1 VFPPANGAIV
11 ALQFVRELLYIGCEK
26 KVVIL
31 NPKTEQ
37 AQDATSPCGNALVLC
52 LLHDGDRLFVG
63 YSECKVRAWKDGQVV
78 GTFDRHTGPVKVL
91 AKEQHALFSGS

>member
-1 VFPPANGAIV
+1 LTFSPCLFLFFLFFLNGRLHGTVAKVFPPANGAIV

-31 NPKTEQ
+31 NPKTKQ

-52 LLHDGDRLFVG
+52 LLHDGDRL
-63 YSECKVRAWKDGQVV
+63 
-78 GTFDRHTGPVKVL
+78 L
-91 AKEQHALFSGS
+91 